1 MDWFDSRV
9 PSSGDKKKEK
19 NKKIIK
25 KVASLMR
32 PELSYGEESIKRR
45 RIGGKAWL
53 AGCKVARRIPLHFP
67 GGGGGGSW
75 LV

>member
-9 PSSGDKKKEK
+9 PSSGDKKKK
-19 NKKIIK
+19 RKKKIIK

-32 PELSYGEESIKRR
+32 PELSYGEESIKQH

-53 AGCKVARRIPLHFP
+53 AAKLHVGFHFL
-67 GGGGGGSW
+67 GSGSGGGSW